1 MIGRA
6 SRLQLP
12 TFYQDKLIG
21 LLHIKTTR
29 CYIGSTRGKG
39 YSRAIT
45 DCRHKEVLVLSSS

>member
-12 TFYQDKLIG
+12 TFDQDKLIG
-21 LLHIKTTR
+21 LLHIKTTMNN
-29 CYIGSTRGKG
+29 GSTRGKG